1 VTFPAPFTDYEAVV
15 KPEWIDLNGHMNLAY
30 YVVICD
36 QALDLICAAWDLD
49 WAYTRRTN
57 HGTFAAE
64 THTLY
69 EQELLEGDL
78 VHVRTWVIGADAKRF
93 HVAHELYRAADGARA
108 CCWEAL
114 MLHVDLGRRKVV
126 PMPPAQH
133 EAVMAAATAHAAAG
147 LPDWTGRRVQLRR

>member
-1 VTFPAPFTDYEAVV
+1 MSFPAPFIGHRALV

-30 YVVICD
+30 YLVICD
-36 QALDLICAAWDLD
+36 HALDLVCAAWDLD
-49 WAYTRRTN
+49 WAYTKRTN

-69 EQELLEGDL
+69 EQELLEGDE
-78 VHVRTWVIGADAKRF
+78 VRVDTWVIGADAKRV
-93 HVAHELYRAADGARA
+93 HVAHELYRVADGARA

-126 PMPPAQH
+126 PFPAAQY
-133 EAVMAAATAHAAAG
+133 EAVTAAAAAHAAAG
-147 LPDWTGRRVQLRR
+147 LPDWTGRRVQLSR